1 MGEGRKWGKEAQCP
15 PPTPGSSI
23 TIAGASQGLAQPRSP
38 GHQDQKWSSVLGR
51 AKGISVEGREVNG
64 DRQAY
69 RAGSPQAG
77 GLHQH
82 WGPQSSESSLQTLS
96 AGNSL
101 RLPLSQPGKDTG
113 LVAPLHHLLLP
124 DVWVSTFL
132 WSPGGG
138 GSLCSLFQDNRSS
151 VSAPDT
157 KVHVLCER
165 GPPRSPESW
174 RRGIPFLGGPGGKW
188 GSDR

>member
-1 MGEGRKWGKEAQCP
+1 MGEGRKWRKEAQCP

-138 GSLCSLFQDNRSS
+138 AVYVASS
-151 VSAPDT
+151 RTTAAASPHQTLRFMFYVNVGLPR
-157 KVHVLCER
+157 VLRVGAEV
-165 GPPRSPESW
+165 
-174 RRGIPFLGGPGGKW
+174 FL
-188 GSDR
+188 S